1 VPAKTYIETTIVSYL
16 TSRPSGDPLSRA
28 HQELTRE
35 WWGRRRYGFELYI
48 SEVVLA
54 EAERGD
60 PTFAEARLRIV
71 EGVSILKLT
80 DRAKDLAAAI
90 LRSAALPAKAAA
102 DAAHIAVATVNAM
115 DFLLTWNCTHIANAI
130 ILRRVNV
137 VCRELGYEPPTVCT
151 PEELME
157 GGGYA

>member
-1 VPAKTYIETTIVSYL
+1 MPARTYIETTIVSYL

-28 HQELTRE
+28 HQEVTRE
-35 WWGRRRYGFELYI
+35 WWLRRRSGFELYV

-71 EGVSILKLT
+71 DGMPILKLT
-80 DRAKDLAAAI
+80 DRAKELAAAI
-90 LRSAALPAKAAA
+90 LLSAALPKKAAA
-102 DAAHIAVATVNAM
+102 DAAHIAVATVNSM
-115 DFLLTWNCTHIANAI
+115 DYLLTWNCTHIANAI
-130 ILRRVNV
+130 ILRKVNAL
-137 VCRELGYEPPTVCT
+137 CRQLGYEPPTVCT

-157 GGGYA
+157 GEPSV